1 MAPELAATDRLCS
14 EQHQKYA
21 DLHSLPPVGISETL
35 EAPHSQSAELT
46 SQLDSTHH
54 EHEEAK
60 RLRQAFPAVQTFE
73 VEQAVDT
80 AEGQLAKPITDVPQ
94 AMQEHEVLTQIY

>member
-1 MAPELAATDRLCS
+1 MAPELAAADRLCS

-21 DLHSLPPVGISETL
+21 DLHSVLLVGISETL

-60 RLRQAFPAVQTFE
+60 RLRQAFPVQTFE

-80 AEGQLAKPITDVPQ
+80 AEGQLVKPITNVPQ